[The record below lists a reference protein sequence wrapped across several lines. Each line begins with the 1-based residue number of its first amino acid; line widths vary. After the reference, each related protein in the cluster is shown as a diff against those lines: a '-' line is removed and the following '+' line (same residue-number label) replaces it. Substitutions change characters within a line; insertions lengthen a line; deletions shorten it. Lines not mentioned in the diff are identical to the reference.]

1 METLETLPIPA
12 PGEAQPRAVVTI
24 TPWIDPVVDQ
34 RGHDPRSSYV
44 ERFWLGTL
52 GPTATWLVR
61 RLVAGFDAQP
71 DGYELDLA
79 TTAQILG
86 LSYSKGAS
94 SAFSK
99 AFSRCIMFGLA
110 HQRSDGYAVRRMLP
124 DVARRHLSRHA
135 GPPPAG
141 TRALARGGPWSPSRG
156 AATGPL
162 ARRRDARRRRRCRVD
177 RTPAGGCRGPRHHS
191 CGGGR
196 TAPRQLHR
204 RPRRVIAPEG
214 PAHTVGDS
222 RMSVVTKSRLIEERN
237 DVTHPSVA
245 ASSPHRAPG
254 GPVGSTDDPT
264 SLARPPPTTHR
275 PRSTRV
281 DRSR

>member
-1 METLETLPIPA
+1 MH
-12 PGEAQPRAVVTI
+12 VVAI

-124 DVARRHLSRHA
+124 DVARRHLSRMPDLLQQEHERWLEA
-135 GPPPAG
+135 
-141 TRALARGGPWSPSRG
+141 ARGHRLEVLQRARSL
-156 AATGPL
+156 AAAML
-162 ARRRDARRRRRCRVD
+162 DA
-177 RTPAGGCRGPRHHS
+177 
-191 CGGGR
+191 
-196 TAPRQLHR
+196 
-204 RPRRVIAPEG
+204 
-214 PAHTVGDS
+214 GDDAE
-222 RMSVVTKSRLIEERN
+222 LIE
-237 DVTHPSVA
+237 PQLVA
-245 ASSPHRAPG
+245 
-254 GPVGSTDDPT
+254 VGVPDTTAAEAVELLRVSCTDD
-264 SLARPPPTTHR
+264 LA
-275 PRSTRV
+275 V
-281 DRSR
+281 